1 MNFRDLV
8 VEECDEG
15 RDAAQL
21 ARLGLHRVVHV
32 AEVLQISA
40 GIGLKLDVK
49 FLLVYSELKGTEHS
63 KNEINIFLFKKP
75 DCLTHLN
82 HRVGV

>member
-40 GIGLKLDVK
+40 GIGLKLDVS
-49 FLLVYSELKGTEHS
+49 FCWFIQNLKGLS
-63 KNEINIFLFKKP
+63 IARMKLIFFSLRSP
-75 DCLTHLN
+75 I
-82 HRVGV
+82 V

>member
-40 GIGLKLDVK
+40 GIGLKLDVS
-49 FLLVYSELKGTEHS
+49 FCWFIQNL
-63 KNEINIFLFKKP
+63 
-75 DCLTHLN
+75 D
-82 HRVGV
+82 